1 MTERFPGLSFFFP
14 ARNEELNV
22 QPSVSRALE
31 ILPAYADRIEVTV
44 IDDGSTDRTGS
55 IADGLARADPRV
67 KVVHHAEGHGY
78 GGAVRAGLASATE
91 PFIAFTD
98 GDQQFDVVDFDRLA
112 EAMAPGVDAVI
123 GYRIKRADPWRRLV
137 IAAVYNLVIRIL
149 FAGGWR
155 DVDCGF
161 KLFRAD
167 VFERVPLERVRSNG
181 AFFSAELLIN
191 LRASGIVTREVGL
204 PHHPR
209 LHHEPKGAPPKVIF
223 KAIRDLLLLRL
234 ALWLR
239 PR

>member
-1 MTERFPGLSFFFP
+1 MTDRLAGLSFFFP

-31 ILPAYADRIEVTV
+31 VLPASADRVEVTIV
-44 IDDGSTDRTGS
+44 DDGSTDRTGE
-55 IADGLARADPRV
+55 IAGTLAREDPRIRV
-67 KVVHHAEGHGY
+67 IHHMPGRGY
-78 GGAVRAGLASATE
+78 GGAVRAGLAGATQ
-91 PFIAFTD
+91 PFVAFTD
-98 GDQQFDVVDFDRLA
+98 GDLQFDVGDFGRLA
-112 EAMAPGVDAVI
+112 GEMAPGVDAVI

-137 IAAVYNLVIRIL
+137 IAAVYNFVIRIL

-167 VFERVPLERVRSNG
+167 VFSRVPLERVRSNG

-191 LRASGIVTREVGL
+191 LRANGIVMREVGL

-234 ALWLR
+234 SLWLR